1 MRNKLLRNGL
11 ITTLALTGVM
21 VTMQGVNVNNPQNGL
36 NVNTV
41 NKVKAEGPTA
51 AGGATNV
58 FLNFLKEKGPDIITN
73 TIGCAAGGLVKNLAT
88 NLLLECGIDLRDGNA
103 AVLDNIN
110 KEVQEIKEKLNVVEK
125 KVDQYHAE
133 DIINHVYDYIHFINN
148 NLEPMVTG
156 GLYTLVNEE
165 KAGKL
170 NDKQMEDARV
180 KFYEENLKN
189 KTYKNNNLLAT
200 YVTEF
205 AQTITKPNNANNTEG
220 LFHYYAL
227 TLGKYDK
234 WTHQEYLNRRN
245 FIAYL
250 DTTLLVATNMARY
263 DLIYRAKNV
272 DEATLN
278 TYKKYL
284 DNLVKA
290 VKDVNQMFK
299 KELTRLD
306 NIENDRI
313 KKHVMTY
320 IPTGNK
326 YANRVATLTP
336 NLEDKT
342 GRNALV
348 AKGDPHYK
356 FDFVYQPD
364 LNLVD
369 KVNKDYVEY
378 KKAFKENDNTYTI
391 NKYLKEAGFYANDE
405 KTFENAAG
413 LYRGELYQNRCG
425 LYNHDTELSIA
436 YYNKLGEKKRKD
448 VYKVN
453 VFHDWFGNAK
463 DYRIDNLDNDY
474 YICFIK
480 EGEKELVGNYVS
492 AYYDNVK
499 EYFLVKKFTYQ
510 VDNGGYKAV
519 VPCYVNDK
527 F

>member
-11 ITTLALTGVM
+11 LTTLALTGVM
-21 VTMQGVNVNNPQNGL
+21 VTMQGVNVNNPTNGL

-41 NKVKAEGPTA
+41 NKVKAEEATDTGN
-51 AGGATNV
+51 ATNV
-58 FLNFLKEKGPDIITN
+58 FLNFLKQKGPDMIAS
-73 TIGCAAGGLVKNLAT
+73 TISCVTGGLAKNLAT

-103 AVLDNIN
+103 AVLDNIY
-110 KEVQEIKEKLNVVEK
+110 KEVQEIKEKLNVVQK
-125 KVDQYHAE
+125 KIDQYHAE
-133 DIINHVYDYIHFINN
+133 DIINHVYDYIQFINN

-170 NDKQMEDARV
+170 NDQQMEDARV

-205 AQTITKPNNANNTEG
+205 AQAIVKPNNANNTEG
-220 LFHYYAL
+220 LFYYYAL

-234 WTHQEYLNRRN
+234 WTHQEYINRRN
-245 FIAYL
+245 FIAFL

-263 DLIYRAKNV
+263 DLIYRAKNA
-272 DEATLN
+272 DQATVN
-278 TYKKYL
+278 TYNKYL
-284 DNLVKA
+284 DNLIKA

-306 NIENDRI
+306 DIENDRV

-320 IPTGNK
+320 IPTGQK

-336 NLEDKT
+336 DLDDKT

-348 AKGDPHYK
+348 AKGDEYMD
-356 FDFVYQPD
+356 FDYAYQPD
-364 LNLVD
+364 LGLVD
-369 KVNKDYVEY
+369 KVNQDYLEY
-378 KKAFKENDNTYTI
+378 KQAFKNNDNTYTI

-413 LYRGELYQNRCG
+413 LYRGEIYQNRCG
-425 LYNHDTELSIA
+425 LYNHDTEISAA
-436 YYNKLGEKKRKD
+436 YYDTLGQKKRKD
-448 VYKVN
+448 IYKVN
-453 VFHDWFGNAK
+453 VYHDWIGNPTN
-463 DYRIDNLDNDY
+463 YRIDNLDKDY

-480 EGEKELVGNYVS
+480 EGEKELVGNYTSV
-492 AYYDNVK
+492 YYNNVK
-499 EYFLVKKFTYQ
+499 EANLVKKFTYAIK
-510 VDNGGYKAV
+510 DGGYRTAL
-519 VPCYVNDK
+519 PCYVNDK

>member
-11 ITTLALTGVM
+11 LTTLALTGVM
-21 VTMQGVNVNNPQNGL
+21 VTMQGVNVNNNQNNL
-36 NVNTV
+36 NANTV
-41 NKVKAEGPTA
+41 YKVKAEGPA
-51 AGGATNV
+51 NASNATNG
-58 FLNFLKEKGPDIITN
+58 FLNILKEKGPDIITN

-110 KEVQEIKEKLNVVEK
+110 KEVQEIKAKLNVVEK

-165 KAGKL
+165 KTGKL

-189 KTYKNNNLLAT
+189 HTYKNNALLAT

-220 LFHYYAL
+220 LFYYYAL

-263 DLIYRAKNV
+263 DLIYRAKNA

-306 NIENDRI
+306 NIENDRV

-320 IPTGNK
+320 IPTGTK

-336 NLEDKT
+336 NLDDQT
-342 GRNALV
+342 GRNVLM
-348 AKGDPHYK
+348 AKGERSE

-364 LNLVD
+364 LNIVD
-369 KVNKDYVEY
+369 KVNQDFVEY

-391 NKYLKEAGFYANDE
+391 NKYLKEAGFFAHDE
-405 KTFENAAG
+405 KAFENAAG
-413 LYRGELYQNRCG
+413 LYRGEIYQNRCG
-425 LYNHDTELSIA
+425 LYNHDTEISAA
-436 YYNKLGEKKRKD
+436 YYDKFGAKKRKD

-453 VFHDWFGNAK
+453 VYHDWIGNEK
-463 DYRIDNLDNDY
+463 SVRIDNLDTDY

-480 EGEKELVGNYVS
+480 EGEKELVGNYKS
-492 AYYDNVK
+492 AYFNNAK
-499 EYFLVKKFTYQ
+499 EGALVKKFIYT
-510 VDNGGYKAV
+510 VKNGCYTTVA
-519 VPCYVNDK
+519 PCYVNDK